1 MKYKYKIFMFTTVL
15 SAITGVFLTTSTTYA
30 DTPVDACFTM
40 SVGTITAYETPGG
53 PNNCPTNVDIPATV
67 GGIPVTGIGNDAFE
81 AKGLT
86 GLTIPSS
93 VTSIGSD
100 AFYNNQIPAVI
111 IPSGLTTISSR
122 AFGSNN
128 LTSITIPAGI
138 TEIGNNAFSN
148 NYITAV
154 DIPSSV
160 TAIRNGAFSVNQIE
174 TLTLHTGLT
183 TIESQAFTYN
193 HLTDVDIP
201 DTVTTIEYGVFGLQ
215 SVDLDGR
222 YMRDNLVIGA
232 SQATINAIYGQI
244 SFVRLYTES
253 PSNPNNILSDSLF
266 WYDMG
271 TDWDGDG
278 VVGTA
283 TPVGGHLV
291 NPARGTANHIDTN
304 SNTIAPSVQVTGD
317 NGGTFLSNYRL
328 VDAPN
333 NIPTP
338 GNVFMPSNGERV
350 AIDAALAAV
359 YYQIG
364 ESHVFTAPT
373 ISGYTL
379 QSPASP
385 HTLTLALRDNAFDFI
400 YLADGQQP
408 QNPQQP
414 QSPQQPPQ
422 NPSSP
427 QQSQGPSGNH
437 TSSTLNKAGSL
448 PDTGTNIYVAI
459 AMVAMAAIGATVT
472 YLLAHKNKQDLDF
485 HSKLK

>member
-1 MKYKYKIFMFTTVL
+1 MKYKHKMFMFATVL
-15 SAITGVFLTTSTTYA
+15 SAIAGVLLTSSSTYA

-67 GGIPVTGIGNDAFE
+67 GGIPVTGIGNDSFE

-111 IPSGLTTISSR
+111 IPSGLTSISSR

-128 LTSITIPAGI
+128 LTSIVIPAGI
-138 TEIGNNAFSN
+138 TDIGNNAFSN

-201 DTVTTIEYGVFGLQ
+201 DTVTNIEYGVFGLQ

-232 SQATINAIYGQI
+232 TQATIDAIYSQI

-278 VVGTA
+278 IVGTS

-291 NPARGTANHIDTN
+291 NPARGTANHIDTD

-333 NIPTP
+333 NIPSP
-338 GNVFMPSNGERV
+338 GNVFMPSNVERV

-364 ESHVFTAPT
+364 ESHTFTAPS
-373 ISGYTL
+373 INGYTL

-400 YLADGQQP
+400 YLANSQQP
-408 QNPQQP
+408 QNPQ
-414 QSPQQPPQ
+414 PQQPQNQPQ

-427 QQSQGPSGNH
+427 QQSQGSPDNH
-437 TSSTLNKAGSL
+437 TSSTLKKSGSL
-448 PDTGTNIYVAI
+448 PDTGTNIYVVVAMIAI
-459 AMVAMAAIGATVT
+459 AVVGATVT
-472 YLLAHKNKQDLDF
+472 YLLAHKSKQDLGF